1 MELQDTKQS
10 SSYKKQLLTTQRGRK
25 MKNTLK
31 SLMMKR
37 NNLQEA
43 IRSEEW
49 DAKVEE
55 IRNRRSKNIINTH
68 AQTLENLKKELVKL
82 EEAIIRLQ

>member
-1 MELQDTKQS
+1 
-10 SSYKKQLLTTQRGRK
+10 